1 MDPAAPITPAVGPED
16 TTFLAPLIKRD
27 LERLKYHTQ
36 NCSDRLEGCQRQI
49 DGLARKF
56 ESVAEASEAL
66 SKSVCASITIALF
79 FTVVWLFTHVKIGWA

>member
-1 MDPAAPITPAVGPED
+1 MDPAAPMSPAVGPED
-16 TTFLAPLIKRD
+16 PTFFAPLIKRD
-27 LERLKYHTQ
+27 LERLKYNTQ

-66 SKSVCASITIALF
+66 SKCACAGTTIAVL
-79 FTVVWLFTHVKIGWA
+79 FTVVWLFSHVKIRRA